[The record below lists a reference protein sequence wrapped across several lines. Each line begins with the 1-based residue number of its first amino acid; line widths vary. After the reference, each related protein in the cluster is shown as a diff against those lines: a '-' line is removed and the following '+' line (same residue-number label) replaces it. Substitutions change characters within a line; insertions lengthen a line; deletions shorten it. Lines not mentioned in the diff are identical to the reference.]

1 MDDRR
6 RPRLRQR
13 LLIATTTS
21 LVGVPIFFVSF
32 FSLLAVNPGLLAIG
46 EPVASVAI
54 YGCSFGLS
62 GMACLVLN
70 RLWLKR
76 SWSATVATMIGPYLL
91 LVGVLLA
98 AGAVHLALSSAL
110 ERPNTFMP
118 WFSLYAT
125 LAFGALGAI
134 VIACVV
140 WLSGRVVVFIEFVT
154 TSLRS

>member
-6 RPRLRQR
+6 RPRLRRR
-13 LLIATTTS
+13 LLIATATS

-46 EPVASVAI
+46 EPAASVALH
-54 YGCSFGLS
+54 GCSFGLS
-62 GMACLVLN
+62 GLACLALN

-98 AGAVHLALSSAL
+98 IGAVHLALSSAL
-110 ERPNTFMP
+110 ERPNAFMP
-118 WFSLYAT
+118 WFSLWVRH
-125 LAFGALGAI
+125 AFGVGP
-134 VIACVV
+134 
-140 WLSGRVVVFIEFVT
+140 
-154 TSLRS
+154 